1 MKKLLY
7 IGGAIA
13 VALLIYYAGGQTA
26 MRWVAERQYLVA
38 LECELR
44 LAQLCSN
51 VLNHP
56 TLTAEEKVARLT
68 VFNRAHLESLQT
80 TIDFMRP
87 LYSKR
92 HTWLGSY
99 STNALRGSKP
109 EKHLG
114 AP

>member
-87 LYSKR
+87 LYSKQAAYMVR
-92 HTWLGSY
+92 ILL
-99 STNALRGSKP
+99 NKRVARQ
-109 EKHLG
+109 
-114 AP
+114 